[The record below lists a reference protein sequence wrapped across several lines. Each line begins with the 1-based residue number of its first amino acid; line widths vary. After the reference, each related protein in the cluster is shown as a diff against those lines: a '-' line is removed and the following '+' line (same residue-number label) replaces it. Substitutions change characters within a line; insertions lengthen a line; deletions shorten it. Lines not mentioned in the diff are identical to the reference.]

1 MTREEIEAIRK
12 RAEKATEGPW
22 RVVPGKMVCFD
33 IYDVYDKLDRSL
45 IHREEDAKFIAHA
58 REDIPKLL
66 AEIERLQRGWGKA
79 MTYLE
84 QITKI
89 TGQLPLEVL
98 IDINQRI
105 GDWLASGG
113 KEDDPYIQQQLRF
126 AERFLKSTSRG

>member
-1 MTREEIEAIRK
+1 
-12 RAEKATEGPW
+12 
-22 RVVPGKMVCFD
+22 
-33 IYDVYDKLDRSL
+33 
-45 IHREEDAKFIAHA
+45 
-58 REDIPKLL
+58 
-66 AEIERLQRGWGKA
+66 